1 MNMELSSC
9 KKRIAAKYE
18 SDSATNTERKIALYM
33 KNNFDR
39 VLHCTLL
46 ELAELIGVSDASVVR
61 FCKSI
66 GYSGFQEFKI
76 SAALETIPSSEQYHP
91 KLHKDD
97 SPAEICQKIFSTEI
111 TALQRTMHAL
121 DLENMTKVARILAQ
135 APRIVFAGTGGSMI
149 VARDAQHKFLK
160 IGVHVCAVEDKDIQL
175 MEASLL
181 HKGDVLFAVSH
192 SGNNIH
198 VLRAAELAKSCGAT
212 VIGLT
217 SDGKTSLSKIAD
229 YSITT
234 ISEETIFRSESG
246 STRLAQLAVIDSLVA
261 IVAFQDYD
269 NAFDAIYKTRA
280 ATSDNKV

>member
-1 MNMELSSC
+1 MENSSC
-9 KKRIAAKYE
+9 KNRIAAKYE
-18 SDSATNTERKIALYM
+18 SDSATNTERKIALYI
-33 KNNFDR
+33 KDNFDR

-97 SPAEICQKIFSTEI
+97 SPEDICRKIFSTEI

-121 DLENMTKVARILAQ
+121 DLGTMTHVAHILSQ
-135 APRIVFAGTGGSMI
+135 AARIVFAGTGGSMI
-149 VARDAQHKFLK
+149 VARDAHHKFLK
-160 IGVHVCAVEDKDIQL
+160 IGIHVCAVEDKDIQL
-175 MEASLL
+175 METSLL
-181 HKGDVLFAVSH
+181 GKGDVLFAVSH

-198 VLRAAELAKSCGAT
+198 VLRAAQLAKSCGAT
-212 VIGLT
+212 VVGLT

-229 YSITT
+229 YCITT

-261 IVAFQDYD
+261 IMAFQDYD
-269 NAFDAIYKTRA
+269 NAFQAIYKTRA

>member
-1 MNMELSSC
+1 MEHSSC

-160 IGVHVCAVEDKDIQL
+160 IGIHVCAVEDKDIQL
-175 MEASLL
+175 METSLL

-212 VIGLT
+212 VVGLT

>member
-1 MNMELSSC
+1 MENSSC
-9 KKRIAAKYE
+9 KNRITAKYE
-18 SDSATNTERKIALYM
+18 SDSATNTERKIALYI
-33 KNNFDR
+33 KDNFDR
-39 VLHCTLL
+39 VLLCTLL

-66 GYSGFQEFKI
+66 GYKGFQEFKI

-97 SPAEICQKIFSTEI
+97 SPEAICQKIFSTEI
-111 TALQRTMHAL
+111 TALQRTIHAL
-121 DLENMTKVARILAQ
+121 DLDNMKQVAHILSQ
-135 APRIVFAGTGGSMI
+135 AAHIVFAGTGGSMI
-149 VARDAQHKFLK
+149 VARDAHHKFLK
-160 IGVHVCAVEDKDIQL
+160 IGVHVSAAEDKDIQL

-181 HKGDVLFAVSH
+181 GKGDVLFAVSH

-212 VIGLT
+212 VVGLT
-217 SDGKTSLSKIAD
+217 TAGKTSLSKIAD
-229 YSITT
+229 HCITT

-261 IVAFQDYD
+261 IMAFQDYD
-269 NAFDAIYKTRA
+269 NAFQAIYKTRA